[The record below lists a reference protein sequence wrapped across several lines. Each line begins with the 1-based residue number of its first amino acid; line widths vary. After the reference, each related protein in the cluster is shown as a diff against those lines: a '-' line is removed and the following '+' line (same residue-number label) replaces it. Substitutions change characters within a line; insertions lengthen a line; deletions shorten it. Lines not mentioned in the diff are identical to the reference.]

1 MTMIGLSNRVV
12 IAGGGL
18 AAVRTAKALRELQH
32 RGSIVMSRPALIQ
45 TFVSLVNDAKLDA
58 SRATPR

>member
-18 AAVRTAKALRELQH
+18 AAVQAVQALREVQL
-32 RGSIVMSRPALIQ
+32 RGSIVMSP
-45 TFVSLVNDAKLDA
+45 
-58 SRATPR
+58 PRVDTNICFIGERR